1 MKVRA
6 WFWKYLKENKNKN
19 YFNKVNYDKKYQTW
33 SFKQSQKSTKSH
45 EGTFNKGAL
54 CNEVAVAGFPFLD
67 ERSSSG

>member
-6 WFWKYLKENKNKN
+6 WFWKYLKENKN

-54 CNEVAVAGFPFLD
+54 CNEVAVAGVPFLYRD
-67 ERSSSG
+67 EWSSLG